1 MKNMLAK
8 ISSLTAAAVMSLA
21 IGLGGALAAGDDETP
36 HYPINKPNLQ
46 SWSFAGPFG
55 HYDKGELQ
63 RGFKVYREVCAAC
76 HSMNRVAFRS
86 LADLGYSDGQI
97 KAIASEYDIIDGPD
111 ADGEMFERPGT
122 AADHFNGPYANPQA
136 ATAANGG
143 AYPPDFSLIA
153 KARAV
158 ERGFPTFVFDVF
170 TQYAENG
177 PDYIY
182 SLLTGYTEDGEA
194 PEGVE
199 IAEGTYYNP
208 YFIAGASLAMS
219 PPLSEDIVTFDDG
232 TPATV
237 SQMAHDV
244 SAFLMWAAEP
254 KLEERKS
261 LGFKVV
267 MFLLIFSVLLYL
279 TKKQV
284 YAKLEH

>member
-1 MKNMLAK
+1 MKTMFAK
-8 ISSLTAAAVMSLA
+8 ISALTAAAVMSLA
-21 IGLGGALAAGDDETP
+21 IGLGGALAAGDEETP
-36 HYPINKPNLQ
+36 HYPINKPREQ

-76 HSMNRVAFRS
+76 HSLNRVAFRS
-86 LADLGYSDGQI
+86 LADLGYSEGQI
-97 KAIASEYDIIDGPD
+97 KTIASEYDIIDGPD
-111 ADGEMFERPGT
+111 GDGEMFDRPGT
-122 AADHFNGPYANPQA
+122 AADHFNGPYANPEA
-136 ATAANGG
+136 AAAANGG

-158 ERGFPTFVFDVF
+158 ERGFPLFVFDVF

-182 SLLTGYTEDGEA
+182 SLLTGYPEDGEA
-194 PEGVE
+194 PAGVE
-199 IAEGTYYNP
+199 VVEGTYYNP
-208 YFIAGASLAMS
+208 YFIAGASLAMA
-219 PPLSEDIVTFDDG
+219 PPLSEDIVTYDDG

-237 SQMAHDV
+237 DQMAHDV

-254 KLEERKS
+254 KMEDRKS
-261 LGFKVV
+261 LGFKVI
-267 MFLLIFSVLLYL
+267 MFLLIFSILLYL